1 MSSILWL
8 LEVESREF
16 SRAEKERTACK
27 TVLKINLYWVY
38 RSSNMLRP
46 IANLPEKMYIFFN
59 SSSDTAN
66 NSRGT
71 MVSTGRPSDPYEEVI
86 TITSKSVDHR
96 SHAYGTC
103 ATNGGQPRIRCSIGK
118 NFSPRNLEIKNF
130 HLMRRPFFQF

>member
-1 MSSILWL
+1 MQIYQ
-8 LEVESREF
+8 
-16 SRAEKERTACK
+16 ERYTA
-27 TVLKINLYWVY
+27 IF
-38 RSSNMLRP
+38 NM
-46 IANLPEKMYIFFN
+46 FFN

-103 ATNGGQPRIRCSIGK
+103 ATNGGQPRVRCSIGK
-118 NFSPRNLEIKNF
+118 KFS
-130 HLMRRPFFQF
+130 QFCLKS